1 MPNNITVNT
10 ASVLTPQISMN
21 AKLPRVMPLP
31 PAPTHQVPMS
41 ATAPVVIREM
51 TLTVKVKY
59 LNGSISKATR
69 KVTCHIVQCNGLF

>member
-41 ATAPVVIREM
+41 ATVPVVIREM
-51 TLTVKVKY
+51 ALTAKVKY
-59 LNGSISKATR
+59 LNGINFQRYQESKIPY
-69 KVTCHIVQCNGLF
+69 KPM